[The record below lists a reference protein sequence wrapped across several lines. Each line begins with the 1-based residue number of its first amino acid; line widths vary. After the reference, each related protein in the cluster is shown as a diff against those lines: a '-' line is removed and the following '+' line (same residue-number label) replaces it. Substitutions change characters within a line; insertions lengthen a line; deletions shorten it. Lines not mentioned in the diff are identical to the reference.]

1 MAPPPRTFLLLALAA
16 LLVASPVLVLAGTSV
31 PLADGLRPIA
41 TDDGGEAVVVMA
53 PRAGGGGKAGGKA
66 GAAAAKGAKPAA
78 ATTPATPAATAA
90 AAKPATA
97 RANPA
102 ELPTPGALLASP
114 QHAGSYKLVDTGAG
128 RTVALGGLQ
137 TYLAEPKAP
146 ANNSTAAANKAA
158 PKAAVIIYSDI
169 YGYRGNGTRL
179 WADRLAQLGYVA
191 VVPDFFQGR
200 SGARD
205 KPEERAFILSIPR
218 ANVTRDAAAVLRDL
232 KALYPS
238 IAKTGAYG
246 FCWGGRYATVA
257 AGGSP
262 DAPGAADAA
271 VAYHASLVAPDE
283 FAAVARPIL
292 FVNAADDPL
301 FNATAVAGAEA
312 ARARNAKRR
321 PPVAVQIKSYEGVKH
336 GFAVR
341 AAPDD
346 AVATAAAESAFQD
359 GAAFLR
365 KQGVVP

>member
-1 MAPPPRTFLLLALAA
+1 MPPPRTSLLLLALAA
-16 LLVASPVLVLAGTSV
+16 LLLLVASPAVVLAGTSV
-31 PLADGLRPIA
+31 PLPDGQVPIA
-41 TDDGGEAVVVMA
+41 TDDGGDAVVVTG
-53 PRAGGGGKAGGKA
+53 PRAGKAGGGGAAAAAKA
-66 GAAAAKGAKPAA
+66 GAAKP
-78 ATTPATPAATAA
+78 TAA
-90 AAKPATA
+90 AKAASAT
-97 RANPA
+97 
-102 ELPTPGALLASP
+102 PTPTPAALLASP

-128 RTVALGGLQ
+128 RTIALGGLSA
-137 TYLAEPKAP
+137 YLAEPKG
-146 ANNSTAAANKAA
+146 AANATAKAA
-158 PKAAVIIYSDI
+158 PKAAVILYSDI

-179 WADRLAQLGYVA
+179 WADRLAQLGYLA

-200 SGARD
+200 SGGKD
-205 KPEERAFILSIPR
+205 KPQDRAFIISIPKS
-218 ANVTRDAAAVLRDL
+218 NVTRDAGSVMRDL

-238 IAKTGAYG
+238 VRTTGAMG

-257 AGGSP
+257 AGGAI

-283 FAAVARPIL
+283 FAAVTRPIL

-301 FNATAVAGAEA
+301 FNATAVQEAET
-312 ARARNAKRR
+312 ARTRNARRR
-321 PPVAVQIKSYEGVKH
+321 PPVTVQLKSYEGVKH

-359 GAAFLR
+359 GVAFLR